1 MLEQFYNLLTAQGMN
16 LTTAVTVSRWLTIV
30 STLLLA
36 LLGYVIA
43 RRIALPMLFYSID
56 RSETNADNILREFRP
71 FRRLIWLVPLAILYG
86 MAPLALEGYANLV
99 QVVQNVLL
107 LAMIGVGLIVVNAF
121 LDGAVAIYEQRDI
134 VSELPLRSFI
144 QVLRIAAFLV
154 AGILAIAVLI
164 NRTPGA
170 LLAGLG
176 ALSAVM
182 MLVFQDPIL
191 GLVAGIQLTG
201 NKLVARGDFIEVPKY
216 DASGEVLEIALTTV
230 KVRNA
235 DQTITTVPT
244 YSLISESFKNWR
256 GLEETLARRIMRA
269 VIIDVETVRFCT
281 EEMLARYRTLPLVA
295 DALAEYA
302 ATADNAATAVP
313 DREQVANGNGRGL
326 AHDRLTNLTV
336 LRAYLTAYLRRHPAI
351 YADRTIVVRQQ
362 PQTADGVPLE
372 VIAYTP
378 DIQLAPYERVQSD
391 IFDHVLAIVPAFDLR
406 LFQNPTGR
414 DVRPVAPDAAPS
426 V

>member
-1 MLEQFYNLLTAQGMN
+1 M
-16 LTTAVTVSRWLTIV
+16 
-30 STLLLA
+30 
-36 LLGYVIA
+36 
-43 RRIALPMLFYSID
+43 
-56 RSETNADNILREFRP
+56 
-71 FRRLIWLVPLAILYG
+71 
-86 MAPLALEGYANLV
+86 
-99 QVVQNVLL
+99 
-107 LAMIGVGLIVVNAF
+107 
-121 LDGAVAIYEQRDI
+121 
-134 VSELPLRSFI
+134 
-144 QVLRIAAFLV
+144 
-154 AGILAIAVLI
+154 
-164 NRTPGA
+164 
-170 LLAGLG
+170 
-176 ALSAVM
+176 
-182 MLVFQDPIL
+182 
-191 GLVAGIQLTG
+191 
-201 NKLVARGDFIEVPKY
+201 PKY

-281 EEMLARYRTLPLVA
+281 EEMLARYRALPLVA

-336 LRAYLTAYLRRHPAI
+336 LRAYLAAYLRRHPAI

-414 DVRPVAPDAAPS
+414 DVRPAAPD